1 MAVRLTEEMFAKKP
15 EGRDIVWL
23 LSFIVLDEFH
33 AKRRVIA
40 IPEENVAILEDGQ
53 KTRLFGAINHRALLH
68 SEKLM
73 RYLRKHFPE
82 ELL

>member
-1 MAVRLTEEMFAKKP
+1 MAIRLTEEMFTEKP
-15 EGRDIVWL
+15 KGGDTMWL
-23 LSFIVLDEFH
+23 LSFFVLDELH

-68 SEKLM
+68 SEKLL